1 MVVCLQVRMRVIVYE
16 PNNSP
21 KWIELRALQA
31 QTFNDPESPVNV
43 LVASDA
49 IGMGLNLYVA

>member
-1 MVVCLQVRMRVIVYE
+1 MVVCLQVRMKVIAYRA
-16 PNNSP
+16 SHSLQ
-21 KWIELRALQA
+21 WIELRALQA

-49 IGMGLNLYVA
+49 IGMGLNL